1 MTIPSG
7 ASDLSGMSDPGG
19 MLTLEMSGRASSPVL
34 VGRDEQMAALDAAF
48 ASARQ
53 GGPSAV
59 LLGGEAG
66 VGKSRLVSEFSRT
79 AAEAGARVL
88 TGGCLELGT
97 DGLPFAPF
105 TAVLRDLVHE
115 MGADAV
121 AAMLPG
127 RTTRGLARLLP
138 ELGEPDTGGDPAEAR
153 ARLFEEVLRA
163 LEYLTRHS
171 PVVLVIE
178 DAHWADRSSR
188 DLLTFLIGNQRA
200 LSGLLIVVTFRSDE
214 LHRTHPLRPLLASLD
229 RIAWVERIDLPR
241 LTRHD
246 TGELIAGILSRQPA
260 GDLADAL
267 YHRSE
272 GNPLF
277 VEALLCCDGE
287 LYPELPES
295 LRDLLL
301 DNVRR
306 LPEDTQ
312 EVLRV
317 ASAGGQTTGHALL
330 GTVTG
335 LDDAALTRAVRPAVI
350 ANVLHAQGN
359 GYAFRH
365 ELIREAVHEDLLPGE
380 HGRLHSRFAEAIDAD
395 PTLVPPGRA
404 AIEMAHHWHS
414 AHDSAWALIAA
425 WQAAAQA
432 GRAVAAA
439 ERLSLLA
446 RVLELWD
453 QVPDAAKRIGA
464 DHTQV
469 LEEAIAAARD
479 AGEFERGIALATS
492 ALRELDPA
500 TEPERFAKLLGD
512 RGHFKM
518 RLGRK
523 DFTRDLEDALDYV
536 PADMS
541 PGTRVDILLALA
553 HCPVKVTNERSYAE
567 EALALARQAGDEA
580 KEANALLTL
589 AMFNA
594 DPGQQAPSDSGPLDL
609 IAQAR
614 AMAERR
620 GADEVLL
627 HAAVNESHLLEGAG
641 EHERAAEA
649 ARQATVSADPQLLSR
664 TSGSVLAINQAEPL
678 CALGRWDEALKVASG
693 AMDLYLSPG
702 PMNRALLQVIVGFI
716 TLARG
721 DLPAAAQSVLAARD
735 ALNSARYEDQHQLP
749 LAKLEILLA
758 LGADG
763 PAAALAA
770 ASRIID
776 RFELSGS
783 SPRYA
788 WPVVSA
794 GASAV
799 LAAAGLAGVA
809 HDERLRDD
817 AAALAERLR
826 TVAEKLGTFGPEQL
840 AFQLTFAAADAHG
853 ARLLAA
859 RPDAGQAAGAS
870 GAGAGQAAGASGEA
884 AELVDAWD
892 AAAAAWA
899 GLGEPYPLG
908 QTMLHAAEA
917 ALACGDRA
925 GAAERLRRAVPLAD
939 SLGAH
944 PLAEQIALLARRA
957 RIRLTDDA
965 SEGPGDQGAGDGELG
980 LTERELEVLRL
991 VAAGRSNREIAA
1003 ELFISPKTA
1012 SVHVSNILGKLGVA
1026 SRGEAAATAHTLRLF
1041 DPAVIAGGEPH

>member
-1 MTIPSG
+1 M
-7 ASDLSGMSDPGG
+7 
-19 MLTLEMSGRASSPVL
+19 
-34 VGRDEQMAALDAAF
+34 
-48 ASARQ
+48 
-53 GGPSAV
+53 
-59 LLGGEAG
+59 
-66 VGKSRLVSEFSRT
+66 
-79 AAEAGARVL
+79 
-88 TGGCLELGT
+88 
-97 DGLPFAPF
+97 
-105 TAVLRDLVHE
+105 
-115 MGADAV
+115 
-121 AAMLPG
+121 
-127 RTTRGLARLLP
+127 
-138 ELGEPDTGGDPAEAR
+138 
-153 ARLFEEVLRA
+153 
-163 LEYLTRHS
+163 
-171 PVVLVIE
+171 VLVIE

-214 LHRTHPLRPLLASLD
+214 LHRNHPLRPLLASLD
-229 RIAWVERIDLPR
+229 RIAWVERIELPR
-241 LTRHD
+241 LTRYD
-246 TGELIAGILSRQPA
+246 TGELVAGILSRQPA
-260 GDLADAL
+260 TELADAL

-287 LYPELPES
+287 LTPELPES

-301 DNVRR
+301 DSVRR

-317 ASAGGQTTGHALL
+317 ASAGGETTGHALL
-330 GTVTG
+330 GIVTG

-350 ANVLHAQGN
+350 ANVLHARGD

-395 PTLVPPGRA
+395 PALVPPGRA

-453 QVPDAAKRIGA
+453 QVPDAAERIGA
-464 DHTQV
+464 DHAQV
-469 LEEAIAAARD
+469 LEEATAAAHN

-492 ALRELDPA
+492 ALKELDSA
-500 TEPERFAKLLGD
+500 TEPVRVAKLLGD

-518 RLGRK
+518 KLGRK
-523 DFTRDLEDALDYV
+523 DYTKDLEDALDYV
-536 PADMS
+536 PADVS
-541 PGTRVDILLALA
+541 PATRVDILLALA
-553 HCPVKVTNERSYAE
+553 HCPPKVTDERSYAE

-627 HAAVNESHLLEGAG
+627 TATVDESHLLEGAG

-649 ARQATVSADPQLLSR
+649 ARRATVSADPQLLSR

-678 CALGRWDEALKVASG
+678 FALGRWDEARKITSAS
-693 AMDLYLSPG
+693 MDLYLAPG
-702 PMNRALLQVIVGFI
+702 PMHRALLQVITGSI
-716 TLARG
+716 ALARG
-721 DLPAAAQSVLAARD
+721 DAAAAAQAVLTARGALGSV
-735 ALNSARYEDQHQLP
+735 RYEDQHQLP
-749 LAKLEILLA
+749 LATLEILFA
-758 LGADG
+758 LGRDG
-763 PAAALAA
+763 PGAALAV
-770 ASRIID
+770 ASATMD

-788 WPVVSA
+788 WPVVTA
-794 GASAV
+794 GASTV

-859 RPDAGQAAGAS
+859 RPDAGQAD
-870 GAGAGQAAGASGEA
+870 GAGGVA
-884 AELVDAWD
+884 
-892 AAAAAWA
+892 
-899 GLGEPYPLG
+899 
-908 QTMLHAAEA
+908 
-917 ALACGDRA
+917 
-925 GAAERLRRAVPLAD
+925 
-939 SLGAH
+939 
-944 PLAEQIALLARRA
+944 ARRLS
-957 RIRLTDDA
+957 IRYW
-965 SEGPGDQGAGDGELG
+965 
-980 LTERELEVLRL
+980 R
-991 VAAGRSNREIAA
+991 
-1003 ELFISPKTA
+1003 
-1012 SVHVSNILGKLGVA
+1012 
-1026 SRGEAAATAHTLRLF
+1026 
-1041 DPAVIAGGEPH
+1041 